1 MFNLVAQPS
10 YNIQHLL
17 TICYLHAVLTLST
30 VIEHLLVLSMV
41 GTKVF
46 QDCYVSLM
54 ESCIQLKEVE
64 EDGDNDD
71 DDVGAEDL
79 DDDEEE
85 EDTEDDDEVSECR
98 ILLSIFSNHA

>member
-1 MFNLVAQPS
+1 M
-10 YNIQHLL
+10 
-17 TICYLHAVLTLST
+17 LTLST